1 MDASDELEPFRCE
14 VERDGSAARVRPVG
28 DLDLATTPGVD
39 TQLAELWSA
48 GATRL
53 VLDLRHTRLIDSM
66 GLRLLLTW
74 NAHRW
79 THEIAFS
86 VVPGPPAVHEV
97 LEMTGVARR
106 LAYSSPD
113 ETLD

>member
-14 VERDGSAARVRPVG
+14 VERDGNAARVRPVG
-28 DLDLATTPGVD
+28 GLDLATVPRVE

-53 VLDLRHTRLIDSM
+53 VLDLRHTRFIDST

-79 THEIAFS
+79 TREIAFS
-86 VVPGPPAVHEV
+86 VIPGPPAVQQV
-97 LEMTGVARR
+97 LDLTGVAGR
-106 LAYSSPD
+106 LAYSSP
-113 ETLD
+113 